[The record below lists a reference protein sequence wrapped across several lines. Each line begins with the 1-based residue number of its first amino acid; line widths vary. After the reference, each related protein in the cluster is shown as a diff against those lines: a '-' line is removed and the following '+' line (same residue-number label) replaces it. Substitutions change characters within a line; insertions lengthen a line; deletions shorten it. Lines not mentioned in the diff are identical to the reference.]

1 VHGLT
6 TSAPREP
13 AVTHGSASLS
23 MAAGPADTAKRAA
36 VPSASPGR
44 LQHTDASL
52 TVRVDDLGAM
62 TTRATQVATSL
73 GGYAQSV
80 RYRRNGAAYLELR
93 IPAQDVERA
102 LARLATL
109 GALVTQQISIDDLT
123 STLQRQ
129 SAQIAQLRRRVAALH
144 AALRNP
150 ALPEAQRVLLQIK
163 LAESKRA
170 LAQRLHGRKGTIAA
184 GQTARVS
191 LVLTTKKQAAVVHH
205 RGRLGR
211 MLHSALGFLAL
222 EGMILLFG
230 LIVLSPIAVA
240 VALVWYWRRRAV
252 DRLLLG

>member
-1 VHGLT
+1 VVSKGGAL
-6 TSAPREP
+6 SVAAAP
-13 AVTHGSASLS
+13 TDG
-23 MAAGPADTAKRAA
+23 AKRAA
-36 VPSASPGR
+36 IPSASAGR

-52 TVRVDDLGAM
+52 TVRVDDLGAT
-62 TTRATQVATSL
+62 TTRATQIATSL

-80 RYRRNGAAYLELR
+80 RYRRNGASYLELR
-93 IPAQDVERA
+93 IPAQNVERA
-102 LARLATL
+102 LARLASL

-123 STLQRQ
+123 HTLQRQ
-129 SAQIAQLRRRVAALH
+129 SAQIAQLRRRIAALH

-150 ALPEAQRVLLQIK
+150 ALPDAQRVLLQIK

-191 LVLTTKKQAAVVHH
+191 LVLTTKKQAAAVHH

-211 MLHSALGFLAL
+211 MLHSAVGFLAL
-222 EGMILLFG
+222 EGMILLVA

-240 VALVWYWRRRAV
+240 VALLWYWRRRAV
-252 DRLLLG
+252 DRVLLG